1 MGGNCNNSEP
11 ALVYAAG
18 SQVCS
23 FGRNLENRYYNTMKL
38 IEKIIDKIDDN
49 LNPIVVKELRQAVQS
64 RFVVSLLMLM
74 LIVLMSVMVFFALF
88 SISEKASAGIISK
101 GRDAFGILFGVFVFS
116 SMLFVPPYTAFRM
129 FTERSGDN
137 MDLVFISAV
146 KPGAIIRGKLFAG
159 MTITLLLFSVCLPFM
174 CFTYLLRGVDLPSIF
189 VILTMAFTAVAIVT
203 QLALLVAC
211 QGWNRILRA
220 VMGLALTA
228 LVVISSSIVIALSNY
243 LLWTGVGSRLG
254 TWDFWAE
261 AAIVL
266 IPAGF
271 LSGLLYVLSVDEITP
286 SSANRALGFR
296 LYITVSGPLTGII
309 SFISAFYSKN
319 SAIQEWFIFFLF
331 IMAVALVSAVCERD
345 GQSLRVAISIPH
357 GKIKRTAAFFFYSGS
372 ANGVAWAII
381 MAGLAFC
388 AVIFDD
394 LLFDRPIYSGH
405 VIDYYYIP
413 IGFFLYHYCL
423 TLSGLLIRR
432 KLLWKLIDTKHTWTV
447 IIGLYAVSF
456 IIPLITAIWRG
467 LGNLPDMLLVGFI
480 NYAVMTGGNRPN
492 LDIPVLWALIVTIL
506 SLPWFI
512 KQVTGFAPP
521 DNTNSPECKN

>member
-1 MGGNCNNSEP
+1 MKNKLLRLNNYE
-11 ALVYAAG
+11 
-18 SQVCS
+18 
-23 FGRNLENRYYNTMKL
+23 TMKL
-38 IEKIIDKIDDN
+38 IKKIIDKIDDN

-64 RFVVSLLMLM
+64 RFVVSLLMFM
-74 LIVLMSVMVFFALF
+74 LVVLMSVMIFFALF
-88 SISEKASAGIISK
+88 SISEKASTGIVSK
-101 GRDAFGILFGVFVFS
+101 GRDAFGILFGIFVFS
-116 SMLFVPPYTAFRM
+116 SMLFVPLYTAFRM

-146 KPGAIIRGKLFAG
+146 KPKAIIRGKLFTG
-159 MTITLLLFSVCLPFM
+159 MAITLLIFSVCLPFM

-189 VILTMAFTAVAIVT
+189 VILTMAFTAVAILT
-203 QLALLVAC
+203 QFALFVAAGD
-211 QGWNRILRA
+211 QWNRVLRA
-220 VMGLALTA
+220 VMGLGL
-228 LVVISSSIVIALSNY
+228 IAIAAGSGFIIITMSNY
-243 LLWTGVGSRLG
+243 MLWTGVGSRLG

-271 LSGLLYVLSVDEITP
+271 LSGFLYMLSVDEITP
-286 SSANRALGFR
+286 PSANRALGFR
-296 LYITVSGPLTGII
+296 LYITVSGLLTGII
-309 SFISAFYSKN
+309 SFISSG
-319 SAIQEWFIFFLF
+319 IQEWFAPFLC
-331 IMAVALVSAVCERD
+331 IMAAALVSAVCEKD
-345 GQSLRVAISIPH
+345 GQSLRVRHSIPH

-372 ANGVAWAII
+372 ANGIAWSII
-381 MAGLAFC
+381 ITGLAFC

-405 VIDYYYIP
+405 VIDYYYLP

-432 KLLWKLIDTKHTWTV
+432 KLLWKLIDTTHTWTV

-480 NYAVMTGGNRPN
+480 NYAVMETGGNRPD

-512 KQVTGFAPP
+512 KQVTGFAPL
-521 DNTNSPECKN
+521 DNTNRQECKK